1 MRHASDAVSIG
12 IDFGTSNTVVALAR
26 PDGRVVCVADR
37 GLAPVQALVRWD
49 PAGAAARELAER
61 TELGFPP
68 AVRLAS
74 VQGVPSAVAEVVASL
89 PDAARRDA
97 LGPVPAADG
106 QERLLLRA
114 PRTAGAQLAA
124 ALKAAQA
131 LRSARKGEAV
141 RIELDPRVLA

>member
-1 MRHASDAVSIG
+1 
-12 IDFGTSNTVVALAR
+12 
-26 PDGRVVCVADR
+26 
-37 GLAPVQALVRWD
+37 VRWD
-49 PAGAAARELAER
+49 PAGAAARELADR

-74 VQGVPSAVAEVVASL
+74 VQGTPAAVAEVVGTL
-89 PDAARRDA
+89 PEPARRDA

-131 LRSARKGEAV
+131 LRSARKGEPV
-141 RIELDPRVLA
+141 RIELDPRTLA